1 MPLVIIC
8 GVPCSGKTKRANEI
22 VDILT
27 KKGKK
32 YEIIND
38 ELCGIK
44 YEDYGDFGKEKE
56 ARGKLRSELNKF
68 ISKDVFTIID
78 SANYIKVRI
87 IAFWLYFSVII
98 VTNKHFQGFRY
109 ELWCIARAAST
120 PCCTLVPIGSYDDCR
135 ERNKAL
141 NRLSSV
147 QFEEMI
153 QRWEE
158 PDKNRKWES
167 PLFPILD
174 EETIEE
180 ETFIKALEGVGKAVF
195 TPLSQILI
203 NLYF

>member
-27 KKGKK
+27 KRGKK

-78 SANYIKVRI
+78 SANYIKVS
-87 IAFWLYFSVII
+87 YFSVTIVKYII
-98 VTNKHFQGFRY
+98 SRDFAMNFG
-109 ELWCIARAAST
+109 A
-120 PCCTLVPIGSYDDCR
+120 
-135 ERNKAL
+135 
-141 NRLSSV
+141 
-147 QFEEMI
+147 
-153 QRWEE
+153 
-158 PDKNRKWES
+158 
-167 PLFPILD
+167 
-174 EETIEE
+174 
-180 ETFIKALEGVGKAVF
+180 
-195 TPLSQILI
+195 
-203 NLYF
+203 

>member
-27 KKGKK
+27 KRGKK

-78 SANYIKVRI
+78 SANYIKVR
-87 IAFWLYFSVII
+87 FGYFSVII
-98 VTNKHFQGFRY
+98 VINKYFQGFRY
-109 ELWCIARAAST
+109 ELWCIGYAA
-120 PCCTLVPIGSYDDCR
+120 
-135 ERNKAL
+135 
-141 NRLSSV
+141 
-147 QFEEMI
+147 
-153 QRWEE
+153 
-158 PDKNRKWES
+158 
-167 PLFPILD
+167 
-174 EETIEE
+174 
-180 ETFIKALEGVGKAVF
+180 
-195 TPLSQILI
+195 
-203 NLYF
+203 